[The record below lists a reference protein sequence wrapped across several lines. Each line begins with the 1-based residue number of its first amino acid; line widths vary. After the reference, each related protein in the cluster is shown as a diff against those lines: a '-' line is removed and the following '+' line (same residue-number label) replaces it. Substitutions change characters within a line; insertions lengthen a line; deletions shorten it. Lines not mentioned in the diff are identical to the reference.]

1 MCSSDSIYGSIGI
14 KRGKTCPKVKANKMK
29 TFNEWV
35 VENHPEMIDE
45 VTFSPAVR
53 NFGAAALLAAGGLG
67 MMGRSANAADTKNP
81 VKQSEEEDHDEDFIA
96 GDLDDDAEIQ
106 KEKEYMLRKAAQLKT
121 TTTRQNDGVV
131 VSRGSGHMV
140 GGKVVGPSQQGI
152 NKGVQKASQSPKKFN
167 STRRLPELK
176 RGPAQSPDFKGG
188 VE

>member
-1 MCSSDSIYGSIGI
+1 
-14 KRGKTCPKVKANKMK
+14 MK
-29 TFNEWV
+29 TFSEWLV
-35 VENHPEMIDE
+35 DNHPEMIDE
-45 VTFSPAVR
+45 VKFSPAVR
-53 NFGAAALLAAGGLG
+53 KFGAAALLAAGGL
-67 MMGRSANAADTKNP
+67 MGRSANAADAKSP

-106 KEKEYMLRKAAQLKT
+106 KEKEYMLRKASQLQTKT
-121 TTTRQNDGVV
+121 TQQNGVV
-131 VSRGSGHMV
+131 VSKGSGHMV

-152 NKGVQKASQSPKKFN
+152 NKGVQKAISQTPKKFN